1 MLLLTSGTI
10 FGWGMG
16 STKQL
21 GQGED
26 EEDDVYEP
34 ITVGGKQLENK

>member
-1 MLLLTSGTI
+1 
-10 FGWGMG
+10 MG

-26 EEDDVYEP
+26 NEDDVFEP
-34 ITVGGKQLENK
+34 VVIGGKHLDNK